1 MGVLD
6 FKRRIARSDTKVFA
20 HSKLFATDKRA
31 AAAANSDLY
40 YDNTIAK
47 NKQGGQ
53 WSTLLYYIV

>member
-1 MGVLD
+1 MEFQVTLR
-6 FKRRIARSDTKVFA
+6 KIARSDTKVFA

-53 WSTLLYYIV
+53 IVFPAFIIV